1 MFGSNVQ
8 LRGQQ
13 SEKSEKDLTDYDMPN
28 SHKNKKKRK
37 VTAVQREKRREGSF
51 TRRLVQR
58 QVAKRERTC

>member
-1 MFGSNVQ
+1 M
-8 LRGQQ
+8 
-13 SEKSEKDLTDYDMPN
+13 TDYDMPN